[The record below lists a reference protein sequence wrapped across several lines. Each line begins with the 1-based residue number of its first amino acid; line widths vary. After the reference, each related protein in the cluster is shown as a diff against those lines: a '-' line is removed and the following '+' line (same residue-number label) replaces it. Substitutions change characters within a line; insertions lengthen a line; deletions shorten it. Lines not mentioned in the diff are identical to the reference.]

1 MCGALTLLVDDGV
14 LRPRVVVRAVLPP
27 EASIRGGRRPSPST
41 RAADPHPQ
49 APASER
55 SGCCPTGECSGSG
68 AMPPSVRK
76 PSLAIRRGCLGVP
89 HPPAA
94 APRLRVSVWPAKGAP
109 PLRAARAPSDAL
121 RPTAARAS
129 PHRVG
134 GGSRTGPGPASPARF
149 CRPRCCGRVWRL
161 NAPRGEV
168 WGGAAPPPPP
178 PASPRRAALRP
189 LPSRAAAGGR
199 RAGMGWGRLARGG
212 SFPRGVGFR
221 SCDRAAGERER
232 QTPLGGSPR
241 RREGRAGAPQWRGS
255 GSGQARGRV
264 PEAGR
269 RPGRRGAAL
278 VCGGGIPVRF
288 PGGPPVSSALPWES
302 SVAPPAPLYSGAPV
316 LREAS
321 SPLLPTRPFASG
333 RLPRPASRRA
343 GVAAVPTLGRA
354 AAPHG
359 GAPLGPDDAG
369 VGGRARVRYGQGVRS
384 AGSATAAVA
393 GPELPREVRSLAGG
407 DRSQSAP
414 WVPRDRLRC
423 PEGPR
428 R

>member
-1 MCGALTLLVDDGV
+1 
-14 LRPRVVVRAVLPP
+14 
-27 EASIRGGRRPSPST
+27 
-41 RAADPHPQ
+41 
-49 APASER
+49 
-55 SGCCPTGECSGSG
+55 
-68 AMPPSVRK
+68 MPPSVRK

-212 SFPRGVGFR
+212 RSPGVWVSGAATGRLEREKDRRRWGIPSAARRSRGGSPVEGVGQRPGSREGARGRSASWASRGRPSVWRWDPRAFSRWPACVLGPSLGVLRRAARALVLGGSRLARGLLPAAAHSPFRVRALTEAGLPPRGCRRRPYIG
-221 SCDRAAGERER
+221 AG
-232 QTPLGGSPR
+232 GGSPR
-241 RREGRAGAPQWRGS
+241 RGAP
-255 GSGQARGRV
+255 
-264 PEAGR
+264 
-269 RPGRRGAAL
+269 
-278 VCGGGIPVRF
+278 
-288 PGGPPVSSALPWES
+288 
-302 SVAPPAPLYSGAPV
+302 
-316 LREAS
+316 
-321 SPLLPTRPFASG
+321 
-333 RLPRPASRRA
+333 
-343 GVAAVPTLGRA
+343 
-354 AAPHG
+354 
-359 GAPLGPDDAG
+359 
-369 VGGRARVRYGQGVRS
+369 RAR
-384 AGSATAAVA
+384 
-393 GPELPREVRSLAGG
+393 
-407 DRSQSAP
+407 
-414 WVPRDRLRC
+414 
-423 PEGPR
+423 
-428 R
+428 